1 MKVRMSFLIV
11 TMLFLIGF
19 TSSCSKRVLEAME
32 THKLHDEYF
41 ILRKNGRYSIKMLMM
56 GVIRMPDSERGKYIQ
71 SGDTVYFVK
80 KLNKKSF
87 ETYGYGLI
95 DTNTASFFYRL
106 NNTTEERVFY
116 IRKMPLKR
124 YEK

>member
-1 MKVRMSFLIV
+1 MKGNLIFLFG
-11 TMLFLIGF
+11 TLLFLMGF

-56 GVIRMPDSERGKYIQ
+56 GVIRMPDSERGRFLQ
-71 SGDTVYFVK
+71 SGDTIYFVK
-80 KLNKKSF
+80 KLKNKTF
-87 ETYGYGLI
+87 ESYGYGLI
-95 DTNTASFFYRL
+95 DTSTASFFYRL
-106 NNTTEERVFY
+106 NNTTVERVFY
-116 IRKMPLKR
+116 IRKMPLRR